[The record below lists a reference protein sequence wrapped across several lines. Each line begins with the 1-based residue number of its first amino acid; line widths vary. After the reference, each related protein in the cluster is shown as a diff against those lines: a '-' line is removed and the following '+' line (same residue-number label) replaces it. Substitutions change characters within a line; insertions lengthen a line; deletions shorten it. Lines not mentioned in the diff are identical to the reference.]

1 MKNHIPATVSMA
13 KLYQSQGYYL
23 ESEKLY
29 ARMGRGADGA
39 KLLEGQ
45 EPAVSQKTPLKK
57 KPAISLRPS
66 ITSQIDQWVCLLLL
80 QRQTDSWKDA
90 NKENPREKELPKT

>member
-1 MKNHIPATVSMA
+1 MKNHIPATISMA

-29 ARMGRGADGA
+29 ARMGLDSDGTKPTTGQTNADSP
-39 KLLEGQ
+39 KKNQ
-45 EPAVSQKTPLKK
+45 PL
-57 KPAISLRPS
+57 ALRPS

-90 NKENPREKELPKT
+90 NADTRQEKD